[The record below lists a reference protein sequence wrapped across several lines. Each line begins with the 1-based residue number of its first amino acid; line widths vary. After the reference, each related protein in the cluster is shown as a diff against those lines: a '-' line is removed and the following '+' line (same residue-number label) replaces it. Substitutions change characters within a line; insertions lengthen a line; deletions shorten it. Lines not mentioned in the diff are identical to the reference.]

1 MIQRGANQARLAG
14 SVMVG
19 FDVAA
24 LAAIAGALGYG
35 TGALLHLF
43 HHAEQGL
50 LQAVKNHGDVSQHT
64 QCFDPDRGHRW

>member
-14 SVMVG
+14 NVVVG
-19 FDVAA
+19 FDAPA
-24 LAAIAGALGYG
+24 LAAISEAMGYG
-35 TGALLHLF
+35 TRALLLLF

-64 QCFDPDRGHRW
+64 QCFDPDSGH